1 MFILGYYLVPL
12 NKRLH
17 EAYTETNKEYRNEA
31 VYAAYRHITGEDTK
45 ASWRYCKPLIKMWEG
60 KK

>member
-1 MFILGYYLVPL
+1 MISIFGNVIVPL
-12 NKRLH
+12 NRRLR
-17 EAYTETNKEYRNEA
+17 EVYIKGNSEA

>member
-1 MFILGYYLVPL
+1 MYILGYYLVPL
-12 NKRLH
+12 NKRLR
-17 EAYTETNKEYRNEA
+17 EVYIKGNPED
-31 VYAAYRHITGEDTK
+31 VYAAYRAITGADNK